1 MRIYLLIMKP
11 SKLRAEVLSIFEEL
25 KSEKQTELQTEG
37 LSSVY
42 NKVAKFFLNQV
53 KAGKFLRD
61 YDINP
66 EDGRMVF
73 KTSSGKKTIFKDMKI
88 GVTANKTWKGKKD
101 SEFFNYNDHK
111 KMLDFALADF

>member
-1 MRIYLLIMKP
+1 MCIYLLTMKP
-11 SKLRAEVLSIFEEL
+11 SKLQAEVLSIFEEL
-25 KSEKQTELQTEG
+25 KSDKQTELQIEG

-61 YDINP
+61 YDISP

-73 KTSSGKKTIFKDMKI
+73 RTGSGKKIVFKDMKL

-101 SEFFNYNDHK
+101 SEFFSYKDHK
-111 KMLDFALADF
+111 KMLDFALADI